1 MTELST
7 LKEQVCNSIDK
18 NRDML
23 LSISHEIHSNPELA
37 FEEFKASKLLSDES
51 EKVGMKV
58 VREAYGLETA
68 YASDFGNDGPRVA
81 ILSEYDA
88 LPGIGHSCGHNIIA
102 TTGFGAAAALLEV
115 KDSSD
120 KFINKIKKNQINY
133 SFEKIKDINKVS
145 NTKNTQGI

>member
-58 VREAYGLETA
+58 VREAYGLKTA
-68 YASDFGNDGPRVA
+68 FASDFGNDGPRVA

-115 KDSSD
+115 KDSLPGSIRYLGTPAEERGGG
-120 KFINKIKKNQINY
+120 KEFMAQELSLIHI
-133 SFEKIKDINKVS
+133 
-145 NTKNTQGI
+145 